1 MAWTDLLPRFSDL
14 LVQTVQEAGHQ
25 LTITFVSTRLSAT
38 CPTCQT
44 CTQAGH
50 GWFVRRLHSLPC
62 SGRAVVFQIH
72 ARRFRCPNP
81 ACPRKTFREDLSSL
95 ATRYQRRTDASTRLL
110 QGVGAAAGG
119 QAGVRLAKEMQLPTS
134 RSTLLRCTKRL
145 VSHLSS
151 TPQVVGVDDFAWK
164 KGRRYGTILVDLEAH
179 RLLALLPT
187 CEVETVAAWFRQHP
201 SVLIVTRDRSQAFA
215 EAIRLGAPQA
225 LQIADRFH
233 LHRNATECLE
243 AILTREQ
250 ATLRQVVTDLR
261 AQVCAAL
268 PPAQPHVPFKERLSQ
283 QHQTRRHICYEK
295 VVHLAKQGRS
305 RSAIARELG
314 LHRDTVA
321 RYLNAGQLPERA
333 PRAPR
338 PKATQPYL
346 AYLQQRWAE
355 GEQNGRLLFE
365 ELRVQGYRAS
375 LTLVYDAIRPW
386 RKGRSPAD
394 PVTAIAKQWPY
405 YTPRQT
411 LWLLFKEEGER
422 TEEEQRYGQAVLDNA
437 GPIAR
442 AFACLQR
449 FRQILTERDETALAP
464 WADETKASRIP
475 ELVKFVQ
482 GLYRDWEAVENALLF
497 ASSQG
502 QVEGQVHRLKLFKR
516 QGYGRASPAL
526 LQARLVGARD
536 LYCN

>member
-1 MAWTDLLPRFSDL
+1 MAWTDLLPHYPQL
-14 LVQTVQEAGHQ
+14 LVHAIQEENHH
-25 LTITFVSTRLSAT
+25 LTITLVSTRQSGT

-44 CTQAGH
+44 CSQAGH
-50 GWFVRRLHSLPC
+50 GWFTRRVQSLPC
-62 SGRAVVFQIH
+62 SGRSVVFHIQ
-72 ARRFRCPNP
+72 ARRFRCPN
-81 ACPRKTFREDLSSL
+81 AQCPRRTFREDLSCI
-95 ATRYQRRTDASTRLL
+95 AARYQRRTNAATRLL
-110 QGVGAAAGG
+110 QGVGVEVGG
-119 QAGVRLAKEMQLPTS
+119 QAGVRLTKQMSLPTS
-134 RSTLLRCTKRL
+134 RPTLLRWTKRL
-145 VSHLSS
+145 APCPASA
-151 TPQVVGVDDFAWK
+151 PQVVGVDDFAWK
-164 KGRRYGTILVDLEAH
+164 KGRRYGTILVDLETH
-179 RLLALLPT
+179 RLLALLPN

-225 LQIADRFH
+225 LQVADRFH
-233 LHRNATECLE
+233 LHVNATECLE

-250 ATLRQVVTDLR
+250 ATLRQVVTALR
-261 AQVCAAL
+261 AQACVAL
-268 PPAQPHVPFKERLSQ
+268 PPVQPHVPVKQQLSQ
-283 QHQTRRHICYEK
+283 QRRTRRHICYEE
-295 VVHLAKQGRS
+295 VVQLAGQGQS

-321 RYLNAGQLPERA
+321 RYLNAGRFPERA

-338 PKATQPYL
+338 PKATQVYL

-365 ELRVQGYRAS
+365 ELRAQGYPAS
-375 LTLVYDAIRPW
+375 LTLIYDAIRPW

-422 TEEEQRYGQAVLDNA
+422 TEEEHCYVQAVLDNA
-437 GPIAR
+437 GPIAC
-442 AFACLQR
+442 AFASLQR
-449 FRQILTERDETALAP
+449 FRQILTERDEMALGP
-464 WADETKASRIP
+464 WAGEAVASRIP

-482 GLYRDWEAVENALLF
+482 GLYRDWKAVENALLF

-502 QVEGQVHRLKLFKR
+502 QTEGQVNRLKAIKR

-526 LQARLVGARD
+526 LQARLLGARD
-536 LYCN
+536 LYRN